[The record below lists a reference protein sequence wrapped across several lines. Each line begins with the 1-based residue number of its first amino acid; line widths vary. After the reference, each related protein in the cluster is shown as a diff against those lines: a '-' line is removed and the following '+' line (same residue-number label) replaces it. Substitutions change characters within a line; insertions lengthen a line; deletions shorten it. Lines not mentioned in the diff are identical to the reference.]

1 MTFDEYLRI
10 LDVARA
16 RIRDGSA
23 TEADRLNVSR
33 HDAVVK
39 RVTDRLGW
47 HFFNG
52 APKLPVTTDPRRD
65 LVVGSQSEDSDVGPL
80 MPWGDP

>member
-1 MTFDEYLRI
+1 MTLDEYLRI

-23 TEADRLNVSR
+23 TELERLIVSR
-33 HDAVVK
+33 HDAVMK
-39 RVTDRLGW
+39 RATERLDQ
-47 HFFNG
+47 HFLHG

-65 LVVGSQSEDSDVGPL
+65 LVVGPQSEDGDVDPL